1 MEDQQR
7 KTGVLPRSPG
17 QIRNP
22 DNTPY
27 ADDGIIF
34 DGWRRPLRFAVRG
47 DSYVITSLG
56 RDGKPGG
63 VGLDCDLSNRDL
75 HPRAATLPVSQIVF
89 NPSLQGMVVAML
101 VSGALTF
108 LLTFKSV
115 KLPHGSWGNWV
126 ALGVQLAVTLAATV
140 FVAMI
145 ITMLHYPS
153 GH

>member
-1 MEDQQR
+1 M
-7 KTGVLPRSPG
+7 VP
-17 QIRNP
+17 
-22 DNTPY
+22 
-27 ADDGIIF
+27 
-34 DGWRRPLRFAVRG
+34 DGWRRPLRFAVNG

-63 VGLDCDLSNRDL
+63 VGLDCDLSNLDLSNLDLNPRD
-75 HPRAATLPVSQIVF
+75 ATLPLSQIVF
-89 NPSLQGMVVAML
+89 NPLARVMIIAML

-108 LLTFKSV
+108 LLTFKTV

-126 ALGVQLAVTLAATV
+126 ALGVQLAITLAATI

-145 ITMLHYPS
+145 MTTEHIPS